1 MLLNQCNTFLLE
13 CSYSCKNYTS
23 IITDRF
29 LVTKY
34 PLRHESFPFYVEFF
48 IPLSP
53 TILLPGLTMWITW
66 RVSWT
71 KQEIL
76 NLHEHHGP
84 RPLFRL
90 VLVAHLFIFLC
101 CVFFC
106 LSFFCVLCWMLPV
119 YQLWPL
125 SYGSWIYNYICNQ
138 CLSPLMLWVRISIKT
153 RCTTLCDK
161 VCQWL
166 ATGRWF
172 SPGPSVSATNKADC
186 QDIIEILLKVALNTI
201 KTKQFLRVFPGGFL

>member
-1 MLLNQCNTFLLE
+1 MVR
-13 CSYSCKNYTS
+13 SHS
-23 IITDRF
+23 
-29 LVTKY
+29 LVWC
-34 PLRHESFPFYVEFF
+34 
-48 IPLSP
+48 
-53 TILLPGLTMWITW
+53 LLP
-66 RVSWT
+66 
-71 KQEIL
+71 
-76 NLHEHHGP
+76 
-84 RPLFRL
+84 
-90 VLVAHLFIFLC
+90 IFSFFFV
-101 CVFFC
+101 VFFLC

-172 SPGPSVSATNKADC
+172 SPGPSVSPTNKADC